1 MQTLATRGSII
12 RPALEAHDELFK
24 TSTPQERL
32 AAVYRQLFKENRDL
46 DFFHNAKADS
56 AYLNGQL
63 TTRELVRDL
72 IQSEMYRDYIL
83 MVNSNYRFVALT
95 FERVLGRD
103 ATGDEQRSWASL
115 LATEGLS
122 GFANALTSCDE
133 YQEAYGEDEVPARR
147 SASLFSSRQ
156 CLPALPKEA
165 SAKRYKGDGSA
176 VSQVGLGPDI
186 STWRWEGSKP
196 PEKLRKAGA
205 VLAVAGT
212 LEVARVML
220 ILIGSALGLGL

>member
-32 AAVYRQLFKENRDL
+32 QAVYRQLFKENRDL
-46 DFFHNAKADS
+46 DFFHTDKIDS
-56 AYLNGQL
+56 AYLNGEL
-63 TTRELVRDL
+63 TTRELVCAL
-72 IQSEMYRDYIL
+72 LQSEMYRDYIL

-103 ATGDEQRSWASL
+103 ASGDEQRVWSSL
-115 LATEGLS
+115 LATEGLG
-122 GFANALTSCDE
+122 GFAEALTSCDE
-133 YQEAYGEDEVPARR
+133 YIAAYGDDEVPTRR

-156 CLPALPKEA
+156 CLPALPREA
-165 SAKRYKGDGSA
+165 STKRYKGDGS
-176 VSQVGLGPDI
+176 VGTIGLGPDI

-205 VLAVAGT
+205 VLTVAGVIEVTRVALT
-212 LEVARVML
+212 LVA
-220 ILIGSALGLGL
+220 SALGLGM